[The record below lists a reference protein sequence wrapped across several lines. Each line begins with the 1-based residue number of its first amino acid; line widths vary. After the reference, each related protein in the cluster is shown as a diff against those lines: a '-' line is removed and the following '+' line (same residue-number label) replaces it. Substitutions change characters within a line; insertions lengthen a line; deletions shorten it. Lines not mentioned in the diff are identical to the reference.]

1 MNTEF
6 AIRIKNLNH
15 LFDSP
20 SRRFL
25 ASCEALNIP
34 MGKLTTFLGSSGC
47 GKTSVLNRI
56 GLLRGTENDVHSNV
70 ETFELVER
78 TENGFMTHDIAKL
91 SNQGPGGRNRIGA
104 IRRKL
109 MGYFLQAG
117 ELVPTLSLLENV
129 AMPLRLNGVSARDA
143 ERRAQDLLGF
153 LLNIST
159 NSIPN
164 KLAGSCSGGEYQRIA
179 LARAVAHRPQI
190 LLVDE
195 PTSSL
200 DTENKHRVLELMMKL
215 VRHENTTV
223 VMISH
228 DVSLARKYSDF
239 LVHFES
245 SPKGW
250 ADRIPFQF
258 RDECDGFG
266 QATRYEAKVSGKWF
280 TTNSDF
286 QLNHSNERNGIY
298 VCKN

>member
-1 MNTEF
+1 MKTDF
-6 AIRIKNLNH
+6 AIRIRNLNH

-25 ASCEALNIP
+25 VTVDALKIP

-47 GKTSVLNRI
+47 GKSTVLNRI

-70 ETFELVER
+70 ETFDLVER
-78 TENGFMTHDIAKL
+78 TENSFVTHNIAKL
-91 SNQGPGGRNRIGA
+91 SNQGPGGRKKIEA

-109 MGYFLQAG
+109 MGFFLQAG
-117 ELVPTLSLLENV
+117 ELLPTLNLLENV
-129 AMPLRLNGVSARDA
+129 AMPLRLDGVCARDA
-143 ERRAQDLLGF
+143 EARARELLGF

-200 DTENKHRVLELMMKL
+200 DTPNKHRVFELMMQL

-228 DVSLARKYSDF
+228 DVSLARQYSNF
-239 LVHFES
+239 CIHFET
-245 SPKGW
+245 SPSGW

-266 QATRYEAKVSGKWF
+266 QATRYEAKVSGKWLR
-280 TTNSDF
+280 TNADF
-286 QLNHSNERNGIY
+286 QINNNERNGIY
-298 VCKN
+298 VCKNH